1 MSGVWMTII
10 VAHSSSGRSQK
21 LMEYFETHITT
32 KMQKVSSAFSCL
44 LRVIKKENNLVFFKV
59 HPQLKSLSWGVGGN
73 LCLIEKNHNSNLSK
87 IVEITI

>member
-44 LRVIKKENNLVFFKV
+44 LRVKVYILKKKTILYFSKYIPNSKAYLEGWEVIYAW
-59 HPQLKSLSWGVGGN
+59 LK
-73 LCLIEKNHNSNLSK
+73 K
-87 IVEITI
+87 ITIQI